1 MASDRVAPRSLER
14 QDFAPM
20 TRRAVVTQAQI
31 ERGLRAVKAA
41 MPEQP
46 WRIRITPVE
55 TIIESAHDQQ
65 GSPLPDAVDEGDDLV
80 L

>member
-1 MASDRVAPRSLER
+1 
-14 QDFAPM
+14 M

-31 ERGLRAVKAA
+31 ERGLRAAKAA

-46 WRIRITPVE
+46 WRIRITPAEV
-55 TIIESAHDQQ
+55 TIEPAEDQQ
-65 GSPLPDAVDEGDDLV
+65 ESPPAPQLDESEDVV

>member
-1 MASDRVAPRSLER
+1 
-14 QDFAPM
+14 M

-31 ERGLRAVKAA
+31 ERGLRAAKAA

-46 WRIRITPVE
+46 WRIRITPAEV
-55 TIIESAHDQQ
+55 TIEPAQDQQ
-65 GSPLPDAVDEGDDLV
+65 SSPPAPQVDEGEDLV

>member
-1 MASDRVAPRSLER
+1 
-14 QDFAPM
+14 M

-31 ERGLRAVKAA
+31 ERGLRAAKAA

-46 WRIRITPVE
+46 WRIRITPAEV
-55 TIIESAHDQQ
+55 TIEPAEMTKTERRQFAIDFTHEGQRPPQ
-65 GSPLPDAVDEGDDLV
+65 LDEGEDVV

>member
-1 MASDRVAPRSLER
+1 
-14 QDFAPM
+14 M

-31 ERGLRAVKAA
+31 ERGLRAAKAA

-46 WRIRITPVE
+46 WRIRITPAEV
-55 TIIESAHDQQ
+55 TIEPAEGQQ
-65 GSPLPDAVDEGDDLV
+65 GSPPAPEVDQEPEIV

>member
-1 MASDRVAPRSLER
+1 V
-14 QDFAPM
+14 

-31 ERGLRAVKAA
+31 ERGLRAARAA

-46 WRIRITPVE
+46 WRIRITPAEV
-55 TIIESAHDQQ
+55 TIEPQPAQDQQ
-65 GSPLPDAVDEGDDLV
+65 GSPPAPQLDEGEDVV

>member
-1 MASDRVAPRSLER
+1 
-14 QDFAPM
+14 M

-31 ERGLRAVKAA
+31 ERGLRAAKAA

-46 WRIRITPVE
+46 WRIRITPAEV
-55 TIIESAHDQQ
+55 TIEPAQDQQ
-65 GSPLPDAVDEGDDLV
+65 GSAPAAQVDEGEDLV